1 MSWRYLFVVKKLPLF
16 ASERRVFECSIFSFF
31 CDASFNDLYFECIP
45 EGEQNECKVC
55 ELFNGKADLSVAL
68 AINSIS

>member
-1 MSWRYLFVVKKLPLF
+1 MFN
-16 ASERRVFECSIFSFF
+16 IFIFLR
-31 CDASFNDLYFECIP
+31 SFNDLYSECIP

>member
-1 MSWRYLFVVKKLPLF
+1 MFNIFIFLR
-16 ASERRVFECSIFSFF
+16 CS
-31 CDASFNDLYFECIP
+31 DASFNDLYSECIP